1 MSDAVDPEQVPVRR
15 VRDLD
20 ELKAEILYLA
30 ADAERVSTVGAQ
42 LLRAVALAL
51 DQPKHAD
58 GKALSK

>member
-1 MSDAVDPEQVPVRR
+1 MSHADDPEQVPVRR

-30 ADAERVSTVGAQ
+30 ADAEKISTVGAQ
-42 LLRAVALAL
+42 LLRAVARAL
-51 DQPKHAD
+51 DPPQHAD